1 MSRTEYL
8 FGRLES
14 MLKDYE
20 GSCIN
25 KGLKEQQDLWHEV
38 FEDPYET
45 LMAEL
50 ERL

>member
-8 FGRLES
+8 FKRMENI
-14 MLKDYE
+14 LKEYK

-38 FEDPYET
+38 FEGPYET
-45 LMAEL
+45 LMQEL